1 MFYLLNVLYV
11 KIFLSFKDV
20 IAMNLYELSHNY
32 HSFQIFGEFS
42 MYKFSMRNE
51 MKKNNKVIN
60 TII

>member
-20 IAMNLYELSHNY
+20 IAMNLYEVRHNY
-32 HSFQIFGEFS
+32 HSFQIFGKFS